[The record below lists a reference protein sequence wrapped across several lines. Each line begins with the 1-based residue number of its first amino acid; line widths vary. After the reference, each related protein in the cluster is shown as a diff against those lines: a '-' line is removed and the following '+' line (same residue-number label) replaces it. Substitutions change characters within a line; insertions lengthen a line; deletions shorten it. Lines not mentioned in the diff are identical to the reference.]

1 LGLSGA
7 ISVCGHGRADQPIH
21 SVASN
26 DSELKVWLKAAG
38 PVIISYLEIDPAKHR
53 LDLTTTIRQ
62 GGSSLR
68 EFLSDETATVAFTG
82 GYLKSFSPPRPTGY
96 LRIDGV
102 DLNGLVRDDP
112 IVNAILCFGREGPGL
127 TSVSL
132 FAAKTFR
139 SEDAGED
146 CVQAGP
152 LLIAEGR
159 VGYDLTRRD
168 SGNRLSG
175 EFERAFLAINRQ
187 GQVLLGVSSA
197 VSLMLLRHVLSAPT
211 TEGGFDAQAAVILSG
226 ATTAGM
232 EVRGGLGY
240 AFGTVSALSSRPGF
254 TIDLLPGMG
263 RNGAPPEE
271 CWLRSAA
278 GHRQRP

>member
-1 LGLSGA
+1 MDGFLGLPALRALAIGFALTGA
-7 ISVCGHGRADQPIH
+7 MSVCGHSRADQPIH
-21 SVASN
+21 SVVSN
-26 DSELKVWLKAAG
+26 GSELKVWLKAAE
-38 PVIISYLEIDPAKHR
+38 PVIISYLEIDPARHR

-82 GYLKSFSPPRPTGY
+82 GYLKSFSPPSPTGY

-102 DLNGLVRDDP
+102 DLNEIVHGDP
-112 IVNAILCFGREGPGL
+112 VVNAILCFGRKGPGL
-127 TSVSL
+127 TSVSI

-139 SEDAGED
+139 SQGAGED

-152 LLIAEGR
+152 LLITEGR
-159 VGYDLTRRD
+159 ASFDLSRSASR
-168 SGNRLSG
+168 NRLSG
-175 EFERAFLAINRQ
+175 EFERAFLAIDRR
-187 GQVLLGVSSA
+187 GWVFLGVSSA
-197 VSLMLLRHVLSAPT
+197 VSLILLRDVLLAPT

-240 AFGTVSALSSRPGF
+240 AFGTVSTPLANA
-254 TIDLLPGMG
+254 IIVD
-263 RNGAPPEE
+263 
-271 CWLRSAA
+271 SAN
-278 GHRQRP
+278 RLKQR

>member
-1 LGLSGA
+1 LRAWRAVAIGLGLSGA

-38 PVIISYLEIDPAKHR
+38 PVIISYLELDPARHR

-197 VSLMLLRHVLSAPT
+197 VSLMLLRDVLSAPT

-240 AFGTVSALSSRPGF
+240 AFGTVSTPLADA
-254 TIDLLPGMG
+254 IIVD
-263 RNGAPPEE
+263 
-271 CWLRSAA
+271 SAV
-278 GHRQRP
+278 RLNQR

>member
-1 LGLSGA
+1 MDGIPGLRAWRAVAIGLGLSGA

-21 SVASN
+21 RVASN

-38 PVIISYLEIDPAKHR
+38 PVIISYLEIDPARHR

-112 IVNAILCFGREGPGL
+112 IVNAILCFAREGPGL

-197 VSLMLLRHVLSAPT
+197 VSLMLLRDVLLAPT

-240 AFGTVSALSSRPGF
+240 AFGTVSTPLADA
-254 TIDLLPGMG
+254 IIVD
-263 RNGAPPEE
+263 
-271 CWLRSAA
+271 SAV
-278 GHRQRP
+278 RLNQR